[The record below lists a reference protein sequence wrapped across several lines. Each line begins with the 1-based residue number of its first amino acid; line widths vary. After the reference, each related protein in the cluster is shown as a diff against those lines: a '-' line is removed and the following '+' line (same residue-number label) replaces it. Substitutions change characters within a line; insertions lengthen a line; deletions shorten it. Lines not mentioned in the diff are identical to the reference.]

1 MAPPEQS
8 LVVAEYFCFRGDE
21 IWESSDEQLADLT
34 VAGLEKLGYLERRQV
49 IGTRIVRV
57 PAAYPLFEIGY
68 ERHAAAVRDGLAGIG
83 NLFVAGRSGC
93 FAYQNMDH
101 AIRSGIDTARQLLGR
116 GSGR

>member
-1 MAPPEQS
+1 MAPASQS

-21 IWESSDEQLADLT
+21 IWDSSDDQLADLT
-34 VAGLEKLGYLERRQV
+34 VAGLEKLGYLERRHV

-68 ERHAAAVRDGLAGIG
+68 ERHAETVRDGLSEIG
-83 NLFVAGRSGC
+83 NLFIAGRSGC

-101 AIRSGIDTARQLLGR
+101 AIRSGIDTARQLLG
-116 GSGR
+116 GGAGR